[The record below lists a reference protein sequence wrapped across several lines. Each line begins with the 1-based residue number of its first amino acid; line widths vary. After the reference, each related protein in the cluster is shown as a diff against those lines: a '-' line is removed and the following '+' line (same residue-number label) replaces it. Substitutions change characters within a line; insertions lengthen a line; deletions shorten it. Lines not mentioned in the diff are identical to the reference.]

1 MIYQIIVVAGLCL
14 FLINLL
20 LNLKMLRKPRGNT
33 IPEPAPLI
41 SVLIP
46 ARDEEENIEACL
58 FTLQQQ
64 DYPNFEVLVLDDNST
79 DKTAEL
85 VNQIAQND
93 NRIRLIKGEQLPGG
107 WAGKPFA
114 CHQLARKAQG
124 EWLLFIDAD
133 TLHSPQ
139 MLRSVLALAIE
150 LNASLLSGF
159 PRQLAHSLPQKIAIP
174 VLYFVILSWLPIWWL
189 QGLKKP
195 IPTLAIGQFLLF
207 PTQAYWKIGG
217 HEAVKSRILED
228 VWLGVEINRSGG
240 RHIAVDLSE
249 VFSCNMY
256 SNLRSMWQGFVKWMY
271 SVASLSPV
279 FLVAMMIVG
288 YIFYLAPFYWLW
300 NELFVAPSPT
310 DWRFLIFAQIIL
322 ILLMRWIVDNYFKE
336 SSISFIFH
344 PLGFTYLFIA
354 VIYGCFRQIIG
365 RGVAWKERIYKESS
379 GIK

>member
-20 LNLKMLRKPRGNT
+20 LNLKMLRRPTGT
-33 IPEPAPLI
+33 TTPDPAPLI

-58 FTLQQQ
+58 TTLQQQ

-85 VNQIAQND
+85 VDKVARND
-93 NRIRLIKGEQLPGG
+93 TRIRLIRGGKLPPG

-114 CHQLARKAQG
+114 CYQLARNAVG

-133 TLHSPQ
+133 TLHAPH
-139 MLRSVLALAIE
+139 MLRSVLSLAIE

-159 PRQLAHSLPQKIAIP
+159 PRQVANSLPQKIAIP
-174 VLYFVILSWLPIWWL
+174 VLYFVILSWFPIWWL
-189 QGLKKP
+189 QMSRKSRP
-195 IPTLAIGQFLLF
+195 SLAIGQFLLF
-207 PTQAYWKIGG
+207 PKEAYWKIGG
-217 HEAVKSRILED
+217 HKAVKSRILED

-240 RHIAVDLSE
+240 RHVAVDLSR

-256 SNLRSMWQGFVKWMY
+256 HNLRSMWQGFVKWMY

-279 FLVAMMIVG
+279 FLVAMMIIG

-300 NELFVAPSPT
+300 NELFAVPSPT

-336 SSISFIFH
+336 STISFIFH
-344 PLGFTYLFIA
+344 PIGFSYLFMA

-365 RGVAWKERIYKESS
+365 KGVAWKERVYEESS
-379 GIK
+379 GVK